1 MKTATVRELR
11 GEFPRLLRWLQAGE
25 TVSIS
30 RRGTVV
36 ARLVPPAVAGSA
48 EFKLPNFAAQRREI
62 IGSQSSTRRPGSI
75 VADERST
82 YDR

>member
-30 RRGTVV
+30 RRGSIV
-36 ARLVPPAVAGSA
+36 ARLVPPTADVAA
-48 EFKLPNFAAQRREI
+48 EFKLPDFAAQRRAI
-62 IGSQSSTRRPGSI
+62 IGSRRPTPLPRSI
-75 VADERST
+75 VAEERET

>member
-25 TVSIS
+25 TVRIS
-30 RRGTVV
+30 RH
-36 ARLVPPAVAGSA
+36 
-48 EFKLPNFAAQRREI
+48 
-62 IGSQSSTRRPGSI
+62 GSI
-75 VADERST
+75 VAQVAPPTPDPTSDFKLPDFAEQRRRTLGRRPAKVRMPSAVDEERST

>member
-30 RRGTVV
+30 RRGRVV
-36 ARLVPPAVAGSA
+36 ARLVPPAASGPV

-62 IGSQSSTRRPGSI
+62 LGSRSSTRREGSI
-75 VADERST
+75 VAEERDT

>member
-30 RRGTVV
+30 RRGHVV
-36 ARLVPPAVAGSA
+36 ARLVPPVAIDPV

-62 IGSQSSTRRPGSI
+62 IGHRPSVRQPGSI
-75 VADERST
+75 VAEERNT

>member
-30 RRGTVV
+30 RRGSVV
-36 ARLVPPAVAGSA
+36 AQLGPPAASGPV

-62 IGSQSSTRRPGSI
+62 LGSRSSTRREGSI
-75 VADERST
+75 VAEERDT
-82 YDR
+82 YNR

>member
-30 RRGTVV
+30 RRGSVV
-36 ARLVPPAVAGSA
+36 ARLVPPAVLGTAK
-48 EFKLPNFAAQRREI
+48 FKLPNFATQRREI
-62 IGSQSSTRRPGSI
+62 LGHRTSARRPGSI
-75 VADERST
+75 VSEERST